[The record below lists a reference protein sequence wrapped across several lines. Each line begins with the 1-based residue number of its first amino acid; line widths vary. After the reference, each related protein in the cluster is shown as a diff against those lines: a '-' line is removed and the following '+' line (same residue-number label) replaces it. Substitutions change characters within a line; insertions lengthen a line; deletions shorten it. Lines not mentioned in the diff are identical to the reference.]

1 MPLNPKPAHGGE
13 REWIPLSALN
23 HFVFCPRR
31 AALIHAEHEFVENH
45 HTNEGHI
52 THDRVDTP
60 GYHVL
65 RGVKVLRALPVWSES
80 LGLSGKC
87 DVVEQHPDGSL
98 VPVEFKKSKT
108 KDFVNDDV
116 QVCAQALCIEESFGV
131 TVTNG
136 AIFFCGSRQRRE
148 VELTAEL
155 RALTRKTAL
164 DLHHMLDS
172 TETPLATRQPK
183 CRGCSL
189 VDICMPDAMRLKRGV
204 SAWFESALSLPDT
217 GS

>member
-1 MPLNPKPAHGGE
+1 MNASAPSSAKPE
-13 REWIPLSALN
+13 SLPLSLLSDYL
-23 HFVFCPRR
+23 FCIRR
-31 AALIHAEHEFVENH
+31 AGLKILEHERGTNR
-45 HTNEGHI
+45 HTAEGDVV
-52 THDRVDTP
+52 HDRVDTP

-172 TETPLATRQPK
+172 TETPFATRQPK